1 MRAFWC
7 LLLLG
12 LSVNAAINPQQSLL
26 FGLAK
31 HLSLSEI
38 GASESTSANAQTKT
52 DSLRRSAASTITQ
65 QKSITTVPS
74 TLSTVTSN
82 NKLPVHS
89 KTAQSSQGLSE
100 HTAQSGGN
108 VTNCKAAAWRT
119 ASISSKV
126 HDYSS
131 GDLACTGGP
140 KFSNNKSSNF
150 TGNNSAAMIDKGI
163 SKYPAKGCKPH
174 NSTLGH
180 CICENGA
187 SQVGTVGVSSNMV
200 PITVC
205 GTNAH
210 MPPGYV
216 ALPTSKKSPTG
227 LTISTP
233 PAWMQEPPEECASGQ
248 YLNSTCWDTLDMTE
262 YVQWWWS
269 SFKPACQEKGVGFS
283 ECFLTNVGYSGSA
296 CQTLQDN
303 PVCPLPM
310 WCDFDSSTA
319 YGCNSGATVVK
330 WNAVRN
336 YYLAVSFTSFQF

>member
-180 CICENGA
+180 CICETVRRKLAQWA
-187 SQVGTVGVSSNMV
+187 SRLTWFPLLFVEPM
-200 PITVC
+200 PIC
-205 GTNAH
+205 
-210 MPPGYV
+210 
-216 ALPTSKKSPTG
+216 
-227 LTISTP
+227 
-233 PAWMQEPPEECASGQ
+233 
-248 YLNSTCWDTLDMTE
+248 
-262 YVQWWWS
+262 
-269 SFKPACQEKGVGFS
+269 
-283 ECFLTNVGYSGSA
+283 
-296 CQTLQDN
+296 LQDTSL
-303 PVCPLPM
+303 CQLP
-310 WCDFDSSTA
+310 
-319 YGCNSGATVVK
+319 
-330 WNAVRN
+330 RN
-336 YYLAVSFTSFQF
+336 LQQG